1 MNDNILRIFSPGGW
15 RKAHPVKLLFPSPS
29 VSKSAVALVLISG
42 ATSSQGAEAP
52 GCHYLIG
59 QNPILGHF
67 HKNLYIKQNLFYLTF
82 FFFLFKKAVVLW
94 LKIGHKIIRSS
105 P

>member
-1 MNDNILRIFSPGGW
+1 MEEGAPSEE
-15 RKAHPVKLLFPSPS
+15 LLFPLPS
-29 VSKSAVALVLISG
+29 LIKSAVGLVLISG

-59 QNPILGHF
+59 QSHPVLGHF
-67 HKNLYIKQNLFYLTF
+67 HINLYIKQNFFYLTF
-82 FFFLFKKAVVLW
+82 FFFFLKKAVVLW

>member
-1 MNDNILRIFSPGGW
+1 MEEGAPSEE
-15 RKAHPVKLLFPSPS
+15 LLFPLPS
-29 VSKSAVALVLISG
+29 LIKSAVALVFISG

-59 QNPILGHF
+59 QNHPMLGHF
-67 HKNLYIKQNLFYLTF
+67 HINLYVKQNFFYLTF
-82 FFFLFKKAVVLW
+82 FFLFFKKAVVLW
-94 LKIGHKIIRSS
+94 LRIGHKIIRSS